1 MPYSQPN
8 SFSKSSKLKEQN
20 SKKKKKNQKTGL
32 QKNY

>member
-8 SFSKSSKLKEQN
+8 SFSKSPKLKEQN
-20 SKKKKKNQKTGL
+20 SKKKKNQKPGL